1 MGSTTIQQPA
11 PIQYSE
17 QMRDTLMAQ
26 MEAQQGS
33 GDFSEIGPMI
43 DLESEYR
50 PKWEA
55 LELQSLQNM
64 LMGNPG
70 GTRTVQD
77 TRMVDTQ
84 SQVENPA
91 WREAIDKGEIRWDG
105 HEYLT
110 TGRSR
115 RTPTIEQFITK
126 TTTTPEVYDREITT
140 EATPGLLSM
149 YQNQIAP
156 AMSAMEAQ
164 YASDRAASEQALIE
178 QYGAGIT
185 EKLREAAGNKE
196 LIGQIIADASGE
208 TDPALLNQMVD
219 DASNWAEHG
228 VMERDPNILA
238 SEVQGVGVN
247 APTVGDTQGITV
259 DSVTGQTVDSPSLTG
274 TQGISSTDITNQSI
288 TAPTIGQGRQIQID
302 PVTGQ
307 TVQAPDIGQGRQIQ
321 VDPVTGQTVTPGAEA
336 GYVQY
341 GQNRLQPAIDAGLLQ
356 AGQAELGAGDTEID
370 AALRARAMERMGS
383 GLTEAESRGLQQG
396 QRQAWA
402 ARGLG
407 TTLPSAAAEAFYLAE
422 RGEDR
427 QRQNEQMARGVS
439 AELEARRQ
447 GRLGRGAGLIGQSYG
462 QRLGAYQ
469 TDIGR
474 STGQQQ
480 MGLQAQM
487 ANQQT
492 GLSSSLANQAA
503 QLQAENAMLTDQQAR
518 DLAAANMG
526 LSAQVANQQTNMQG
540 QLANQAAQLQAEN
553 AMLSDQQ
560 ARDLARANMGLQSG
574 MANQS
579 ANMQSQMANQAAQ
592 LQAAGINLS
601 DTQIRDL
608 NRAQMELQAGT
619 TSAANNQNA
628 ALANQAAI
636 LQAAG
641 INLSDQQMRD
651 LSRAQMSLQA
661 GTTTAGN
668 LMQSQLANQQAGL
681 TAQEANRQYG
691 YNVGAFNEANRFQ
704 QQQANRGYMGNVLG
718 LQQQI
723 QGGRFGRQMGAAQLG
738 QQTSADPFL
747 ALLGRPSQAM
757 GQAQGMGA
765 QGYGMAGAMG
775 PRIFQPESQLA
786 SDLAMS
792 NYQGQLAANTASGQ
806 NKAAVMSGLFQGL
819 GSAFACHVAR
829 EVYGE
834 ENPKW
839 VEFYVWKETKGPRW
853 FKALYNEYSEQWAQ
867 FIKDKPTLKAFIK
880 NWMDTKLGGK

>member
-1 MGSTTIQQPA
+1 
-11 PIQYSE
+11 
-17 QMRDTLMAQ
+17 
-26 MEAQQGS
+26 
-33 GDFSEIGPMI
+33 
-43 DLESEYR
+43 
-50 PKWEA
+50 
-55 LELQSLQNM
+55 
-64 LMGNPG
+64 MGNPG

-91 WREAIDKGEIRWDG
+91 WREAIDRGEIMWDG
-105 HEYLT
+105 SKYVT
-110 TGRSR
+110 SGRNR

-149 YQNQIAP
+149 YQNQITP

-185 EKLREAAGNKE
+185 DKLREAAGNKE

-228 VMERDPNILA
+228 VMGRDPDVLA
-238 SEVQGVGVN
+238 SEVQGVGVD
-247 APTVGDTQGITV
+247 APIVGDTQGI
-259 DSVTGQTVDSPSLTG
+259 
-274 TQGISSTDITNQSI
+274 SSSDITNQSI
-288 TAPTIGQGRQIQID
+288 TAPTLGQGRQIQID

-307 TVQAPDIGQGRQIQ
+307 TV
-321 VDPVTGQTVTPGAEA
+321 TPGGEA

-518 DLAAANMG
+518 DLA
-526 LSAQVANQQTNMQG
+526 
-540 QLANQAAQLQAEN
+540 
-553 AMLSDQQ
+553 
-560 ARDLARANMGLQSG
+560 RANMGLQSG

-592 LQAAGINLS
+592 
-601 DTQIRDL
+601 
-608 NRAQMELQAGT
+608 
-619 TSAANNQNA
+619 
-628 ALANQAAI
+628 

-792 NYQGQLAANTASGQ
+792 NYQGQLAASTASGQ
-806 NKAAVMSGLFQGL
+806 NKSAVLSGLFQGL
-819 GSAFACHVAR
+819 GAAYGGPCHVAR